1 MLPAASCA
9 ALLLFLNPAGPA
21 HIVVT
26 VTGTSTNVFSSTVQA
41 RVTSDATG
49 RIGVAGILVMVT
61 DTGGGTVIVEVE
73 IANQ

>member
-9 ALLLFLNPAGPA
+9 ELLLTVNPAGSV

-26 VTGTSTNVFSSTVQA
+26 VTGTSTNVFNSTVQA

-49 RIGVAGILVMVT
+49 RIGLTGILVMVT
-61 DTGGGTVIVEVE
+61 DIGGGTVTVEV
-73 IANQ
+73 